1 MMDENL
7 TETSASR
14 TFVKNSYVKS
24 QNIGSRS
31 KLCLQLRCCIYVGV
45 ILLFYTNFLWFDG
58 GWRGREEKVTPTVPP
73 QQSQSTR
80 QLLSIV
86 STSAIDLEHSQE
98 DVSITEVHYNNRYQ
112 LKHKKLDERKP
123 TTKEEVR
130 ANPAYNDSRAN
141 SLWNTDSAVTVRENC
156 TAPAILEF
164 PTDGLTRTE
173 RQHGW
178 ITVHILLA
186 LYCFWLLAVICDDYF
201 LPAIELIC
209 QALQMRADVVGAT
222 FMAVATSSPELFMN
236 CVGTFVTKGDI
247 GIGTIVGSSVF
258 NLLAVPACCGLFVG
272 QCVCLDWWPVSR
284 DCLMYC
290 LAVIALICTLWDGKV
305 MWYESL
311 MLFLVYFIYMAVMY
325 YNDNFARSARRLISR
340 YRRKLRLVFS
350 FREVSELTP
359 LIRRQQT
366 FSGISNYTLGTSFNS
381 INDCASSNNLATFY
395 IPNSSTQLYPSL
407 EYIESCR
414 TSMTQNDSCSWTL
427 DSEPNFVNETDYN
440 ATDFADL
447 PWQRGDASWLCFI
460 IRWPITFLL
469 YITVPDS
476 RRHTQ
481 AKYITF
487 AASIIWIAVISYVV
501 AYAITVIGDTLNIP
515 DSVMGLT
522 ILSAGMSVPEA
533 VSSIIVTKQ
542 GLGAMGI
549 SNAIGSNTFDI
560 LLCLSVPWFIKAYFL
575 PNHPDEMW
583 VAPNSN
589 GLTYSV
595 SFLLASVICL
605 FLTLLLNR
613 FKLDRKVCLICAVL
627 YVCFIVCAALI
638 ELNVFFPVNLPVCE
652 H

>member
-1 MMDENL
+1 MMDKNL
-7 TETSASR
+7 TETSESR

-24 QNIGSRS
+24 KNIRIKS

-45 ILLFYTNFLWFDG
+45 ILLFYTNYLWFDS
-58 GWRGREEKVTPTVPP
+58 GWRRRAEKATPTVPP
-73 QQSQSTR
+73 KQFQSTR
-80 QLLSIV
+80 QLLSLV

-98 DVSITEVHYNNRYQ
+98 NVSITEIHYNNRHQ
-112 LKHKKLDERKP
+112 SNRKKLNEHKLI
-123 TTKEEVR
+123 TTEKVR
-130 ANPAYNDSRAN
+130 AIASYNASRAN
-141 SLWNTDSAVTVRENC
+141 LPWAVNSPSTATANC

-164 PTDGLTRTE
+164 PTDGLTRTQ

-272 QCVCLDWWPVSR
+272 QCVPFDWWPVSR

-305 MWYESL
+305 MWYESM
-311 MLFLVYFIYMAVMY
+311 MLFLAYFFYMAVMY
-325 YNDNFARSARRLISR
+325 YNDKVARSARRLISR

-350 FREVSELTP
+350 YRKVSELTP
-359 LIRRQQT
+359 LLGRQRT
-366 FSGISNYTLGTSFNS
+366 FNGIANNLATTFNS
-381 INDCASSNNLATFY
+381 IINCSSSNNLATFY
-395 IPNSSTQLYPSL
+395 TPESSIQLCASL
-407 EYIESCR
+407 EDIESCR
-414 TSMTQNDSCSWTL
+414 TSTTQNDSYSWTV
-427 DSEPNFVNETDYN
+427 DAEANCVNETDYN
-440 ATDFADL
+440 TTDYTDL
-447 PWQRGDASWLCFI
+447 PWQRGDASWLYFLL
-460 IRWPITFLL
+460 RWPITFLL

-476 RRHTQ
+476 RRHPQ
-481 AKYITF
+481 AKYIAF
-487 AASIIWIAVISYVV
+487 AASIMWIAVISYVV

-583 VAPNSN
+583 VVPNSN

-595 SFLLASVICL
+595 TFLLASVICL

-613 FKLDRKVCLICAVL
+613 FKLDRKVGLICAIL

-638 ELNVFFPVNLPVCE
+638 ELNVFFAVNVPICE

>member
-1 MMDENL
+1 MMDENS
-7 TETSASR
+7 TETSESR
-14 TFVKNSYVKS
+14 TFVKDTYVKTKTK
-24 QNIGSRS
+24 NIRNHS
-31 KLCLQLRCCIYVGV
+31 KLWLQLRCCIYVGV
-45 ILLFYTNFLWFDG
+45 ILLFYTNYLWFDG
-58 GWRGREEKVTPTVPP
+58 GWRGRAEKVPP
-73 QQSQSTR
+73 KQPQSTGR

-98 DVSITEVHYNNRYQ
+98 DVSITEIHYNNKYQ
-112 LKHKKLDERKP
+112 RKHTNLDDSKTT
-123 TTKEEVR
+123 TTKTAAES
-130 ANPAYNDSRAN
+130 NTTRAN
-141 SLWNTDSAVTVRENC
+141 SRWTADSAVTATAIANC

-164 PTDGLTRTE
+164 PTDGLTRAE

-178 ITVHILLA
+178 ITLHILLA

-272 QCVCLDWWPVSR
+272 QCVRLDWWPVSR

-305 MWYESL
+305 MWYESM
-311 MLFLVYFIYMAVMY
+311 MLFLAYFFYMAVMY
-325 YNDNFARSARRLISR
+325 YNDKVARSARRLISR

-350 FREVSELTP
+350 YREVGELTP
-359 LIRRQQT
+359 LIRRQHT
-366 FSGISNYTLGTSFNS
+366 FNSITNYTLATSFQSSSN
-381 INDCASSNNLATFY
+381 CASSNNLATFY
-395 IPNSSTQLYPSL
+395 IPESSTQLHPSL
-407 EYIESCR
+407 EDVESCR
-414 TSMTQNDSCSWTL
+414 SSTTHNDSCSWTVA
-427 DSEPNFVNETDYN
+427 SEPNCVNETDYN
-440 ATDFADL
+440 ATDYADT
-447 PWQRGDASWLCFI
+447 PWERGDASWLCFLL
-460 IRWPITFLL
+460 RWPITFLL

-476 RRHTQ
+476 RRHPQ
-481 AKYITF
+481 AKYLTF
-487 AASIIWIAVISYVV
+487 VAAIMWIALISYVV

-560 LLCLSVPWFIKAYFL
+560 LLCLSVPWFVKAYFL

-583 VAPNSN
+583 VAPRSN

-595 SFLLASVICL
+595 IFLLASVICL

-613 FKLDRKVCLICAVL
+613 FKLDRKVGLICAIL